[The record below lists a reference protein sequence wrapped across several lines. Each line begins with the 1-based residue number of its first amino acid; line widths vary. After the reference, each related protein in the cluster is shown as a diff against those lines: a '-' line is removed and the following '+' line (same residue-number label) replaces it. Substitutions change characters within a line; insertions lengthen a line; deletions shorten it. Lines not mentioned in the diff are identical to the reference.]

1 VRPLDARFGSDDNPY
16 LRLPDSVDS
25 SSITSTWPVVGDF
38 FEEKEDTP
46 RGQAEYL
53 VEEVYLA
60 RPEHVLD
67 QVSAHMNRCDA
78 ESFICIEAAPGGVPQ
93 HNVTSVESTP
103 GVIPGSIKWV
113 HRVSS
118 GHVPA
123 EGSDLTASYRRDR
136 LAERDLDIG
145 RLEPQTSLRQR
156 SCGTQ
161 AARRSSAAHDASTRL
176 RRFDYLEWTSS
187 SGRRL
192 YSLPLDRHGG
202 RPEGAVC
209 VKVFDPGGRV
219 ACPV

>member
-1 VRPLDARFGSDDNPY
+1 
-16 LRLPDSVDS
+16 
-25 SSITSTWPVVGDF
+25 
-38 FEEKEDTP
+38 
-46 RGQAEYL
+46 
-53 VEEVYLA
+53 
-60 RPEHVLD
+60 
-67 QVSAHMNRCDA
+67 MNRCDA

>member
-1 VRPLDARFGSDDNPY
+1 
-16 LRLPDSVDS
+16 
-25 SSITSTWPVVGDF
+25 
-38 FEEKEDTP
+38 
-46 RGQAEYL
+46 
-53 VEEVYLA
+53 
-60 RPEHVLD
+60 
-67 QVSAHMNRCDA
+67 MNRCDA
-78 ESFICIEAAPGGVPQ
+78 ESFICIEAAPDGVPRR
-93 HNVTSVESTP
+93 NVTLVESTP
-103 GVIPGSIKWV
+103 EVQAGSSKWV
-113 HRVSS
+113 QGVSS
-118 GHVPA
+118 GRDGHEPA
-123 EGSDLTASYRRDR
+123 EGSDLMISHCGDR